1 MLFIDSNNDTEVI
14 QENVLFLKKNAQV
27 LGLKQYI
34 FANCFPTIQREKMW
48 MCRQEFKPML
58 AKC

>member
-1 MLFIDSNNDTEVI
+1 MLFIDSNNDIELI

-34 FANCFPTIQREKMW
+34 FANCFPTIQREKSVDV
-48 MCRQEFKPML
+48 
-58 AKC
+58 